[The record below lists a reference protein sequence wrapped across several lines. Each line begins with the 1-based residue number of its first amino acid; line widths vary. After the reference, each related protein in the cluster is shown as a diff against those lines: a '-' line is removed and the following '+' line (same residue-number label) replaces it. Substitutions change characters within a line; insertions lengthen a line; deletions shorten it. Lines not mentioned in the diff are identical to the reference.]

1 MVFFDDT
8 DKKGICQKIDFLCD
22 SDNTSYPRLQKTREV
37 NESLKSLNGEI
48 IFSDGTW
55 QMDDPN
61 QTDYPRG
68 TVTLVEGQQLYS
80 FATEYLSIEMVE
92 ILDING
98 IYRKIKPLDPSE
110 LGNISPDEYFGEE
123 SDGNPRKGTP
133 LYYDKV
139 GRHMRLYPAPTSTQ
153 VTLAAGIR
161 ISFQRNP
168 VVFAAS
174 SSATAADNAEPGLN
188 IEHDILAYMAAI
200 PYCILYKK
208 DRVVPYMNIIEQKK
222 KNILKAYGRREQDSR
237 KRATMK
243 PIQFR

>member
-8 DKKGICQKIDFLCD
+8 DKKGISQKIDFLCD
-22 SDNTSYPRLQKTREV
+22 SSDTSYPRIDKTREV
-37 NESLKSLNGEI
+37 NEALKSLIGEI
-48 IFSDGTW
+48 IFNDGNW

-80 FATEYLSIEMVE
+80 FATEYLSIELVE
-92 ILDING
+92 ILDLNG

-110 LGNISPDEYFGEE
+110 LGDQSPDEYFGED
-123 SDGNPRKGTP
+123 SSGNPTKGFP
-133 LYYDKV
+133 EYYDKV
-139 GRHMRLYPAPTSTQ
+139 GRHIRLYPAPAATS

-168 VVFAAS
+168 VVFTAVS
-174 SSATAADNAEPGLN
+174 TTATDSAEPGLST
-188 IEHDILAYMAAI
+188 EHDILAYMAAI

>member
-1 MVFFDDT
+1 MIFYNAT
-8 DKKGICQKIDFLCD
+8 TKQGICQKIDFLCD
-22 SDNTSYPRLQKTREV
+22 TTDTSYARLDKTREV
-37 NESLKSLNGEI
+37 NEALKSIIGDI
-48 IFSDGTW
+48 IFNDGTW

-98 IYRKIKPLDPSE
+98 IYRKITPLDPSE
-110 LGNISPDEYFGEE
+110 LNGISPDEHFGEE
-123 SDGNPRKGTP
+123 SNGDPRKGFP

-153 VTLAAGIR
+153 VTLTAGIR

-168 VVFAAS
+168 VVF
-174 SSATAADNAEPGLN
+174 TAVEIG
-188 IEHDILAYMAAI
+188 
-200 PYCILYKK
+200 
-208 DRVVPYMNIIEQKK
+208 
-222 KNILKAYGRREQDSR
+222 
-237 KRATMK
+237 
-243 PIQFR
+243 